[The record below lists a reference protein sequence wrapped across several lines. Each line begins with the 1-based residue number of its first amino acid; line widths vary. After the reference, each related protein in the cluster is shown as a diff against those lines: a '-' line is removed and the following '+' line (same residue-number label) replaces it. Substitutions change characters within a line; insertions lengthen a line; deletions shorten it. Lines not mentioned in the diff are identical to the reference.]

1 MLADVPRKKRKP
13 PNCCVGQRN
22 TTLPMA
28 AYEEDLEARVLAA
41 LARADAAEASGAAAH
56 ARAASLQKRL
66 DANAHAAQRLLR
78 VRFRRA
84 PPAAISMHRPTPV
97 KWELDV
103 TDDQGTTVPAVD
115 VEVRCRV
122 DGAPHPVTTTRMKE
136 RWLCSAPAAAFTDR
150 CRVVAEPWVAGKR
163 AGPLDVLGVAAE
175 VRVVA
180 GSGDDA
186 PTFEAIRDLRFGD
199 IQLEVVEE
207 FGDACGSHLWN
218 AGLVLA
224 SYVAT
229 LDEAKL
235 PDLRGRGLFVEV
247 GSGVGAASLAL
258 AARGLSGDVTDQG
271 RVLALLER
279 NIERNGA
286 GELIRAVAWDVVR
299 DEVPAWNVLGSW
311 NVLVAADVLY
321 SAEAAASL
329 PGVVAALPDL
339 REIWLAH
346 THRGAGDRLDATIEA
361 LSATFPVAEVV
372 ERVRD
377 TRVVVLRRQ

>member
-1 MLADVPRKKRKP
+1 ML
-13 PNCCVGQRN
+13 GQRN
-22 TTLPMA
+22 ITSLSMA

-84 PPAAISMHRPTPV
+84 PPAAISMHRATPV

-150 CRVVAEPWVAGKR
+150 CRVVAEAWVAGRR

-186 PTFEAIRDLRFGD
+186 PTFEAIRDLSFGD

-224 SYVAT
+224 SYIST
-229 LDEAKL
+229 LDETKL
-235 PDLRGRGLFVEV
+235 PDISDGGLFVEV

-258 AARGLSGDVTDQG
+258 AARGCSGDVTDQG

-361 LSATFPVAEVV
+361 LSATFPVADVV

-377 TRVVVLRRQ
+377 TRVVVLRRK

>member
-1 MLADVPRKKRKP
+1 
-13 PNCCVGQRN
+13 
-22 TTLPMA
+22 MA
-28 AYEEDLEARVLAA
+28 AMDAELEARVLAA
-41 LARADAAEASGAAAH
+41 LARADAAEASGAAAN
-56 ARAASLQKRL
+56 ARAALLQKRL

-84 PPAAISMHRPTPV
+84 PPAAISMHRATPV

-122 DGAPHPVTTTRMKE
+122 DGAPHPVTTTRMNE
-136 RWLCSAPAAAFTDR
+136 RWLCSAPATAFTDR

-186 PTFEAIRDLRFGD
+186 PTFEAIRELSFGD
-199 IQLEVVEE
+199 IHLEVVEE

-224 SYVAT
+224 AYVAT

-235 PDLRGRGLFVEV
+235 PDLRDRGLFVEV

-361 LSATFPVAEVV
+361 LSATFPVADVV

-377 TRVVVLRRQ
+377 TRVVVLRRQS

>member
-1 MLADVPRKKRKP
+1 
-13 PNCCVGQRN
+13 
-22 TTLPMA
+22 MA
-28 AYEEDLEARVLAA
+28 AMDAELEARVLAA
-41 LARADAAEASGAAAH
+41 LARADAAEASGAAAN

-84 PPAAISMHRPTPV
+84 PPAAISMHRATPV
-97 KWELDV
+97 KWEIDV

-122 DGAPHPVTTTRMKE
+122 DGAPHPVTTTRVKE

-186 PTFEAIRDLRFGD
+186 PTFEAIRALSFGD
-199 IQLEVVEE
+199 IHLEVVEE

-229 LDEAKL
+229 LDETKL
-235 PDLRGRGLFVEV
+235 PDISDGGLFVEV

>member
-1 MLADVPRKKRKP
+1 MPRGR
-13 PNCCVGQRN
+13 
-22 TTLPMA
+22 
-28 AYEEDLEARVLAA
+28 
-41 LARADAAEASGAAAH
+41 
-56 ARAASLQKRL
+56 RAAPRG
-66 DANAHAAQRLLR
+66 
-78 VRFRRA
+78 RR
-84 PPAAISMHRPTPV
+84 
-97 KWELDV
+97 
-103 TDDQGTTVPAVD
+103 
-115 VEVRCRV
+115 RV
-122 DGAPHPVTTTRMKE
+122 DGG
-136 RWLCSAPAAAFTDR
+136 WLCSAPAAAFTDR
-150 CRVVAEPWVAGKR
+150 CRVVAEPWVAGRR
-163 AGPLDVLGVAAE
+163 AGPLDVLGRRGRGA
-175 VRVVA
+175 RCR
-180 GSGDDA
+180 GQRRDDA
-186 PTFEAIRDLRFGD
+186 PTFEAIRDLSFGD
-199 IQLEVVEE
+199 IHFEVVEE

-229 LDEAKL
+229 LGEAKL
-235 PDLRGRGLFVEV
+235 PDLRDGGLFVEV
-247 GSGVGAASLAL
+247 GSGVGAASRAL

-361 LSATFPVAEVV
+361 LSATFPVADVV

-377 TRVVVLRRQ
+377 TRVVARALAALLRRRKRLGSPPRS